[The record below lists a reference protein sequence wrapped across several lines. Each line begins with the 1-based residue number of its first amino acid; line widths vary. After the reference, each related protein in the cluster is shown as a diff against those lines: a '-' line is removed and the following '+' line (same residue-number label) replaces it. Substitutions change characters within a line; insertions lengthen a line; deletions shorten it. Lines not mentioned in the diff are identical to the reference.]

1 MKIAK
6 SEADIRDFLAKN
18 LDMIEP
24 GLMLQK
30 KEQYLKNDNG
40 ASGFVDIFA
49 RDQKGRIVI
58 IEIKIGCCCTS
69 RPTRTSQVCSI
80 GSRKISD

>member
-6 SEADIRDFLAKN
+6 SEVDIRDFLAKN

-40 ASGFVDIFA
+40 ALVSLIFSPVI
-49 RDQKGRIVI
+49 RKG
-58 IEIKIGCCCTS
+58 ESLSLK
-69 RPTRTSQVCSI
+69 
-80 GSRKISD
+80 

>member
-58 IEIKIGCCCTS
+58 IEIKKSDAAARQGLQELGKV
-69 RPTRTSQVCSI
+69 RTSS
-80 GSRKISD
+80 